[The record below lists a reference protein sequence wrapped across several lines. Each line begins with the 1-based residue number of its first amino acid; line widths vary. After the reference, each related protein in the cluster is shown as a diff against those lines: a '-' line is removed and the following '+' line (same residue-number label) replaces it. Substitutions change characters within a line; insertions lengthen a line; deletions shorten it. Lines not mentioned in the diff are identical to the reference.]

1 MEQRALRFAP
11 YLVIATG
18 EDVARI
24 QPGPVSGSG
33 VCSGASGDSDTEDDV
48 DASCVPSNG
57 LNRAAVPISVPI
69 VGLDTAALH
78 PDGAHVENVYD
89 LVAVVYR
96 IGSSVVGG
104 EILVITG

>member
-1 MEQRALRFAP
+1 MEQRVLRFAP

-24 QPGPVSGSG
+24 QPVSGSG
-33 VCSGASGDSDTEDDV
+33 VCSGASGDSDAEDDV
-48 DASCVPSNG
+48 NASCVPSNG